1 MRATPG
7 GAQVA
12 KRQNY
17 GFQKQ
22 QQDLKKQKK
31 REEKEAKKRQKSEA
45 AEGGPQPA
53 DPSNEDA

>member
-1 MRATPG
+1 M
-7 GAQVA
+7 A

-31 REEKEAKKRQKSEA
+31 REEKEEKKRQKEQA
-45 AEGGPQPA
+45 AEGRPVPA
-53 DPSNEDA
+53 DPSGRDA